1 MSAWR
6 TTPTSSCAGSDGAG
20 PAGACAVWLRQH
32 ESVEKL
38 NMHAILSAAAG
49 QEQLLTE
56 LLVTHGKIPV
66 LIGELISAEVW
77 KHKVFPVLCRLEDF
91 HPRSTFPIYVVLH
104 HEASIINLL
113 ETVFFYKEICE
124 SAEDSIL
131 DLIDYCHRKLTLL
144 AARSTSGQAV
154 TQKELDPKDLAS
166 LSSMQELQKQAE
178 AMEFEISLK
187 ALSVLR
193 FITDQVD
200 SLPLSA
206 LTRMLNTHNLPCL
219 LVELVEHCPWSCHEA
234 AAGVPDRRPPGPAAQ
249 PGGDAEISEPPRGDR
264 AGSPKEGSRAGAGAR
279 HLGPPPQE
287 KRGQVGSPRQAPGE
301 ARLQPHR
308 GGAEAPGTQVRPCSV
323 PGVTSCPS
331 KQGPAPGQLAACRLS
346 PLHPAA
352 GGRRRTA
359 WTCWRLSPPTSPDA
373 GCAARRRP
381 SGALAAGTSG
391 TARGKAARSPLL
403 TPLCALRGERGTE
416 ALAEGM
422 LARAVLLPRGRH
434 VPAALRVGGGTAR
447 LTGTG
452 CVPARFGRAGAA
464 LSRGSPSQGVPGPA
478 LAEAPH
484 GLRPAGTGAGDSG
497 CPVSGAGPSLQP
509 SRQGGEA
516 PRYRLGGLTAAPT
529 PLLLSEPPAASASLS
544 PPLTTPP
551 PSAPRWGSAPPLFS
565 SLNVINHF
573 LPSLAPR
580 GRFVCYF
587 FTLCNTRNPGK
598 PEKELIAVWLPKKSS
613 PPPGRQGVGPSL
625 R

>member
-308 GGAEAPGTQVRPCSV
+308 GGAEAPGTQVGADVQPGHAGGSRPRQAPM
-323 PGVTSCPS
+323 PGVRR
-331 KQGPAPGQLAACRLS
+331 GGGQ
-346 PLHPAA
+346 
-352 GGRRRTA
+352 
-359 WTCWRLSPPTSPDA
+359 
-373 GCAARRRP
+373 
-381 SGALAAGTSG
+381 
-391 TARGKAARSPLL
+391 
-403 TPLCALRGERGTE
+403 
-416 ALAEGM
+416 
-422 LARAVLLPRGRH
+422 AVLSLPE
-434 VPAALRVGGGTAR
+434 RVVLHA
-447 LTGTG
+447 
-452 CVPARFGRAGAA
+452 
-464 LSRGSPSQGVPGPA
+464 GVPGPA